1 MSIRARREY
10 LSAIWPRYR
19 KSNRKEKTQILN
31 EFVKVT
37 GLGRKH
43 AIFRLSQPLER
54 ISSSKGGGAPR
65 RYAREELL
73 PFVRELWLAMEQIGA
88 KRMKVALVVWLV
100 FYENAQFTSFH
111 REALLKMSASTL
123 ERILSMIRKQS
134 RPVGYCGTKKG
145 LYHLIMQRTPIQTRD
160 FNIKGPG
167 HLEGDTVHHCG
178 SSVAGE
184 YIHTLTHTDIHTGW
198 TELRAVPNRGS
209 EAILRATID
218 MEQSLPFPVISADYD
233 NGSEFMN
240 ADMENYWLK
249 RQKPVQFVRSRPY
262 KKNDQCY
269 VEQKNFTHVRA
280 LFGYDRICGR
290 SRAEVMNRI
299 YRDLWGPLHNFFLPS
314 QKLLTKN
321 RVGGKYIKKYDKP
334 QTPYQRLLD
343 SADLSKEAKMAL
355 ELRYV
360 GLNPFKL
367 RERLE
372 LELKAFFGELRESS
386 HPLKQ
391 AA

>member
-10 LSAIWPRYR
+10 LRAIWPRYK

-73 PFVRELWLAMEQIGA
+73 PFIRELWLAMEQIGA
-88 KRMKVALVVWLV
+88 KRMKVALGVWLV

-134 RPVGYCGTKKG
+134 RPMGYCGTKKG

-160 FNIKGPG
+160 FNINGPG

-198 TELRAVPNRGS
+198 TELRAVPNRGA

-249 RQKPVQFVRSRPY
+249 RHKPVQFVRSRPY
-262 KKNDQCY
+262 KKMISAMWSR
-269 VEQKNFTHVRA
+269 KTSRM
-280 LFGYDRICGR
+280 CGR
-290 SRAEVMNRI
+290 CLVTIGSVAGV
-299 YRDLWGPLHNFFLPS
+299 GP
-314 QKLLTKN
+314 K
-321 RVGGKYIKKYDKP
+321 
-334 QTPYQRLLD
+334 
-343 SADLSKEAKMAL
+343 
-355 ELRYV
+355 
-360 GLNPFKL
+360 
-367 RERLE
+367 
-372 LELKAFFGELRESS
+372 
-386 HPLKQ
+386 
-391 AA
+391 

>member
-10 LSAIWPRYR
+10 LSAIWLRYR
-19 KSNRKEKTQILN
+19 NSSRKEKTQILN
-31 EFVKVT
+31 EFIAVT

-43 AIFRLSQPLER
+43 AIHRLSQPIKSILEA
-54 ISSSKGGGAPR
+54 KGAGAPR
-65 RYAREELL
+65 QYAREELL
-73 PFVRELWLAMEQIGA
+73 PFVRDLWLAMEQIGA
-88 KRMKVALVVWLV
+88 KRMKVAIPVWLL
-100 FYENAQFTSFH
+100 FYLNSECTQAH

-134 RPVGYCGTKKG
+134 RPTGYCGTSKG

-160 FNIKGPG
+160 FNICGPG

-178 SSVAGE
+178 SSVVGE
-184 YIHTLTHTDIHTGW
+184 YVHTLTHTDIHTGW
-198 TELRAVPNRGS
+198 TELRAIPNRGA
-209 EAILRATID
+209 EAVVGATRE
-218 MEQSLPFPVISADYD
+218 MEQSLPFMVISADYD

-240 ADMENYWLK
+240 ASMESHWVN
-249 RQKPVQFVRSRPY
+249 RPKPVHFVRSRPY

-290 SRAEVMNRI
+290 PRAEVMNRI
-299 YRDLWGPLHNFFLPS
+299 YRDIWGPLHNFFLPS
-314 QKLLTKN
+314 QKLLTKV
-321 RVGGKYIKKYDKP
+321 RVGSKYVKKYDPPK
-334 QTPYQRLLD
+334 TPYQRLLE
-343 SADLSKEAKMAL
+343 SADLSKEAKLAL
-355 ELRYV
+355 ELKYM
-360 GLNPFKL
+360 GMNPFQL

-372 LELKAFFGELRESS
+372 LELKAFFSELRESS
-386 HPLKQ
+386 HPLKE